1 MEAPTNSSAARPF
14 VLDVLANSLVFL
26 LCRVA
31 LLRFAIDFAADLTT
45 NSAVLPPWRAL
56 PAARRWVHFAMDA
69 LTTLLVLLPQRLR

>member
-1 MEAPTNSSAARPF
+1 MEAPANSSAARPF

-45 NSAVLPPWRAL
+45 NSAVSPPWRAL
-56 PAARRWVHFAMDA
+56 PAARRWVDFAMDA

>member
-31 LLRFAIDFAADLTT
+31 LLRFAIDFAADLATI
-45 NSAVLPPWRAL
+45 SAVSPPWRAL
-56 PAARRWVHFAMDA
+56 PAARLRVHFAMDA